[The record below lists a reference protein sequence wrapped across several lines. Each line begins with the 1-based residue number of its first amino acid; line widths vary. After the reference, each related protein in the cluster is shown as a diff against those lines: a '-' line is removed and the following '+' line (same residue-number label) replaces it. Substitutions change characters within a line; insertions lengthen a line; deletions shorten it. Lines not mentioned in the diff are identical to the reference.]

1 MSARDELAQVI
12 VDAIGDQFHDNGEYI
27 RIDSLTEVCLDGYA
41 DLTGVAD
48 VILEAGFGPTEDQ
61 TLRDRQRAQFAR
73 DAVAWRQRAES
84 AEALLEEI
92 RVLVAADALVP
103 SSNTH
108 YELRA
113 LLERNPA

>member
-1 MSARDELAQVI
+1 MSARLKLAQVLA
-12 VDAIGDQFHDNGEYI
+12 DAIGDQFHDNGEYI

-48 VILEAGFGPTEDQ
+48 RIIAAGYAKEEKSGAI
-61 TLRDRQRAQFAR
+61 RDRDYWEAR
-73 DAVAWRQRAES
+73 TET
-84 AEALLEEI
+84 AEALLKEI
-92 RVLVAADALVP
+92 RNLAARNLAQPAL
-103 SSNTH
+103 TH

>member
-1 MSARDELAQVI
+1 MSARDELAEVI
-12 VDAIGDQFHDNGEYI
+12 ADAIGDQFHDNGEYI
-27 RIDSLTEVCLDGYA
+27 RIDSLTDVCIDGYA

-48 VILEAGFGPTEDQ
+48 RILAAGFVKAG
-61 TLRDRQRAQFAR
+61 A
-73 DAVAWRQRAES
+73 

-92 RVLVAADALVP
+92 RALVAADALVP

>member
-1 MSARDELAQVI
+1 MSARDELANLLDRHMSDRDYDQGCRLACGYSGDDRDEHLA
-12 VDAIGDQFHDNGEYI
+12 DAI
-27 RIDSLTEVCLDGYA
+27 LA
-41 DLTGVAD
+41 
-48 VILEAGFGPTEDQ
+48 AGFV
-61 TLRDRQRAQFAR
+61 RAGA
-73 DAVAWRQRAES
+73 

-92 RVLVAADALVP
+92 RTLVAADALVP

>member
-1 MSARDELAQVI
+1 MTARDELASI
-12 VDAIGDQFHDNGEYI
+12 ICMEMDFEGLGFDAADAI
-27 RIDSLTEVCLDGYA
+27 LA
-41 DLTGVAD
+41 
-48 VILEAGFGPTEDQ
+48 AGFVKAG
-61 TLRDRQRAQFAR
+61 A
-73 DAVAWRQRAES
+73 

-92 RVLVAADALVP
+92 RALVAEDALLP